1 MNKKDVSRRALL
13 TLALLAIS
21 TPAFAR
27 GGHGGG
33 GGGGR
38 SSGRGRGS
46 GRGGGGAGGFI
57 FLLIVGAG
65 IALYSFFSGRSNTR
79 DRKEREAA
87 QALLPPKPPASDW
100 VQLGLCPLCG
110 SSVVQRTARKG
121 GYAGKT
127 FFGCS
132 RYPQCSGI
140 RKTIPAPT
148 A

>member
-1 MNKKDVSRRALL
+1 MNKKDISRRALL
-13 TLALLAIS
+13 TLALLAIT

-38 SSGRGRGS
+38 NSGRGRGS
-46 GRGGGGAGGFI
+46 GRGGGFI

-65 IALYSFFSGRSNTR
+65 IALHSFFSGRSKAR

-87 QALLPPKPPASDW
+87 QALLPPKPPASEW

-121 GYAGKT
+121 RYAGKT

-132 RYPQCSGI
+132 KYPRCSGI
-140 RKTIPAPT
+140 RKTDPPPMA
-148 A
+148 